1 MEGIFLRDGQFVT
14 KECMQNALVDF
25 SNKHDNYFPIV
36 DHNDLFIGKGSLI
49 DNEYVKVY
57 LNEVS
62 AKIYGA
68 SGLYG
73 KINNL

>member
-49 DNEYVKVY
+49 DNEYV
-57 LNEVS
+57 NEVS